1 MPWWGWLIIGV
12 AVVVIVPIKIKV
24 MKKLMSKKKEENIED
39 F

>member
-12 AVVVIVPIKIKV
+12 VVVVIVPLKIKV